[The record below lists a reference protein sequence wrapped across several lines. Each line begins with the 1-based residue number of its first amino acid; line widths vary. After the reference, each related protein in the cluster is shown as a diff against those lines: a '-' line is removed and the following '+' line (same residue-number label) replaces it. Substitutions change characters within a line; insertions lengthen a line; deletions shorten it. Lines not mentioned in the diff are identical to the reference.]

1 MAWRPSSKQWLAFIV
16 TAVFAVLSLLA
27 GSYLMG
33 TLLLV
38 AAAVLVW
45 LLQPRGK
52 PENMVVRSVT
62 CSKCGAPAEPH
73 WARCPKCGEPLV
85 KS

>member
-1 MAWRPSSKQWLAFIV
+1 MGWRPTSKQWMAFLAI
-16 TAVFAVLSLLA
+16 AVFAVLSFLA

-33 TLLLV
+33 SLLLAAAV
-38 AAAVLVW
+38 AAAW

-62 CSKCGAPAEPH
+62 CAKCGAPAEPH
-73 WARCPKCGEPLV
+73 WARCPKCGETIQ
-85 KS
+85 K